1 MNTFTTHPA
10 SFPGELAETQTNSAY
25 DAFVHSRLAL
35 WAAFVWGLAEATFF
49 FIVPDVLITLLA
61 CRALRPAL
69 KATGAALCGALLGG
83 SLLFACAAARPDT
96 LHSLLLGVPAINA
109 ELVTQVQTQI
119 AAHGLTSL
127 LLGPLKGIPYKI
139 YAVVL
144 GAEGRDYWRFLLVSI
159 PARYL
164 RFLLSAL
171 AARGLAWLLQRWTA
185 RRVEVELTVLLALW
199 LEFYCFYFNRF
210 GW

>member
-1 MNTFTTHPA
+1 M
-10 SFPGELAETQTNSAY
+10 
-25 DAFVHSRLAL
+25 
-35 WAAFVWGLAEATFF
+35 
-49 FIVPDVLITLLA
+49 
-61 CRALRPAL
+61 
-69 KATGAALCGALLGG
+69 
-83 SLLFACAAARPDT
+83 LFACAAARPDM
-96 LHSLLLGVPAINA
+96 LHSLLLGVPAINT
-109 ELVTQVQTQI
+109 ELVAQVQTQI
-119 AAHGLTSL
+119 ATHGLTAL
-127 LLGPLKGIPYKI
+127 LIGPLKGIPYKI

-144 GAEGRDYWRFLLVSI
+144 GEESHDYWRFLLVSI
-159 PARYL
+159 PARYM